1 MSRREKITSCFAGLL
16 AFSQIGA
23 CEVTQSQDNSMATFG
38 EITIKA
44 GDEINKRQILN
55 VSK

>member
-1 MSRREKITSCFAGLL
+1 MSQREKITSCFAGLL